1 MKTYEFP
8 AKLNPEGKLDLPEKL
23 LKELPINQE
32 LRVIVLVQETKDLES
47 EENKYW
53 SRIAIEQFFS
63 EEDDSDSIYD
73 QICCC

>member
-32 LRVIVLVQETKDLES
+32 IRVIVLVQETKDLES

-73 QICCC
+73 EI